1 MTVTATEN
9 RVDRWRPA
17 PALDSAR
24 ENQGMLRRNQQ
35 GESVRSVQQALASRG
50 YSIGV
55 DGKFG
60 AETERAVR
68 TFQRHQGLSADGIV
82 GPDTLGKLMRGR
94 TGQPVEGTAAVRR
107 EGDARAPHVD
117 ERGTSGLRAGDLAR
131 EDEARRRMAGRT
143 PSLAPA
149 NATPEERYRHYAQI
163 VRDAGGT
170 LPTDRATVLGL
181 RGLSRGQDGAQDRG
195 STRAYDDTFV
205 VMRPNGTAYELR
217 GATHPGQLR
226 SSLSPDVNRDG
237 VGDVGMILPGNYVA
251 RPNGDHNGA
260 ASFHV
265 LRRDGSDR
273 IPGVRDT
280 NGDGIF
286 SAAERQRSLN
296 AGHTMGEILFHQGN
310 ADRPKSIG
318 CLTLSPANQA
328 ELIRLV
334 GGRNRTF
341 DFTLVDAFR

>member
-24 ENQGMLRRNQQ
+24 EGQGMLRRNQQ
-35 GESVRSVQQALASRG
+35 GESVRSVQQALVNRG
-50 YSIGV
+50 YAIGV

-68 TFQRHQGLSADGIV
+68 TFQRHQGLSVDGVV
-82 GPDTLGKLMRGR
+82 GPDTLGKLMAGR
-94 TGQPVEGTAAVRR
+94 TGQPVDGTGAVRR
-107 EGDARAPHVD
+107 EGDARAPRVD
-117 ERGTSGLRAGDLAR
+117 ERGTSGIRAGDLAR
-131 EDEARRRMAGRT
+131 DDEARRRTAGRV
-143 PSLAPA
+143 SLAPA

-205 VMRPNGTAYELR
+205 VMRPDGTAHELR

-226 SSLSPDVNRDG
+226 SSISPDVNRDG
-237 VGDVGMILPGNYVA
+237 RGDVGMILPGNYVA
-251 RPNGDHNGA
+251 RPNGHYNGA
-260 ASFHV
+260 PSFHV
-265 LRRDGSDR
+265 VRPDGNGR

-280 NGDGIF
+280 NGDGVF
-286 SAAERQRSLN
+286 SAAERERSRN
-296 AGHTMGEILFHQGN
+296 AGHTMTEILFHQGY
-310 ADRPKSIG
+310 ADRPRSIG
-318 CLTLSPANQA
+318 CLTLSTANQA

-334 GGRNRTF
+334 GGSNRTF
-341 DFTLVDAFR
+341 NFTLVDAFR